1 MHQRDGQLPGPQA
14 LMLGHSAPRSGSMG
28 SVQGQAESRG
38 LSPGLSPPGDSS
50 PDSASVRA
58 HGQTRLPA
66 GTGGTQ
72 AQGASGACGQL
83 SGDVASRNW
92 LLGWPLTSSAR
103 CPVGMGCVSSCSRV
117 NCPAVLWGMGGR
129 EGEGRLHRL
138 LRSRRAAGHPQ
149 PHLSAV
155 PGTDGLGK
163 APSGTGLGEA
173 AGGHGPGPV
182 KRAEVPGEPGG
193 NYLWTGRQVGRAQ
206 E

>member
-58 HGQTRLPA
+58 RGQTRLPA
-66 GTGGTQ
+66 GTGGTR

-92 LLGWPLTSSAR
+92 LLGWPLTSSTR

-117 NCPAVLWGMGGR
+117 NCRAVLWGVGGR

-138 LRSRRAAGHPQ
+138 LRSWRAAGHPQ
-149 PHLSAV
+149 PHLH
-155 PGTDGLGK
+155 PPK
-163 APSGTGLGEA
+163 ATPPECCSR
-173 AGGHGPGPV
+173 H
-182 KRAEVPGEPGG
+182 
-193 NYLWTGRQVGRAQ
+193 
-206 E
+206 